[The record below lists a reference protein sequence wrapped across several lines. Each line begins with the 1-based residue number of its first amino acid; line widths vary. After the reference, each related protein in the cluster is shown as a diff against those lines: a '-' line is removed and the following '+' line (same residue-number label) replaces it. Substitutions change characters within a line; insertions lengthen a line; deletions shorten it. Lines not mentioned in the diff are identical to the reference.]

1 MKKRKKLNED
11 EKRELLEMRAE
22 LYAKYGDV

>member
-1 MKKRKKLNED
+1 MKGKKKLNED